1 MSIKASLIAAAI
13 SIVFSGVVLADD
25 FPSMEKSGVSA
36 ESAGPA
42 YWTPARRKA
51 AKERVLFRDDGI
63 SALSAGSAALDFARS
78 RVTPRSANT
87 ASPYKAA
94 GKLFFTEPGVG
105 DFQCSASIINNRVIV
120 TAAHC
125 LFNAR
130 TRRFI
135 PARAL
140 HFLVGYRTGRYSAHA
155 RVASYEIGT
164 GFDPLRYDQTSEADW
179 AVLTVTESLPAEI
192 EPLRLRREPSPSGT
206 KAVLVG
212 YPRDRAFAMTA
223 DRDCEL
229 RDEISAGRLLLH
241 TCRSTFGYSGG
252 PILIGTGGREMEV
265 AAIQIASMQSNGT
278 EKMIAVPAQAIGR
291 QDREIIIEPAPAV
304 ESAVIVVEP
313 FRDDDRLPDAE
324 GEDALWRLVQAAFR
338 ERRKMLHNVLARQLP
353 LEPARV
359 EAALAAAGIAP
370 DRRPQTVAVGEW
382 LALLDALGEIAPD
395 TRGRRRE

>member
-1 MSIKASLIAAAI
+1 MLC
-13 SIVFSGVVLADD
+13 
-25 FPSMEKSGVSA
+25 
-36 ESAGPA
+36 
-42 YWTPARRKA
+42 
-51 AKERVLFRDDGI
+51 
-63 SALSAGSAALDFARS
+63 ARS
-78 RVTPRSANT
+78 RVLLRFAAAGILMLAAANNAT
-87 ASPYKAA
+87 SGTITGPLDLHREAVDELRYPWSSI
-94 GKLFFTEPGVG
+94 GKLFNETGSSCSGV
-105 DFQCSASIINNRVIV
+105 VIARDKIL

-135 PARAL
+135 PAEAL

-155 RVASYEIGT
+155 RVASYEIGA

-229 RDEISAGRLLLH
+229 RDKISAGRLLLH

-252 PILIGTGGREMEV
+252 PILVGTGGREMEV
-265 AAIQIASMQSNGT
+265 AGIQIASMQSNGT

-304 ESAVIVVEP
+304 VALGGESAASCDATSNGEDMASEGLASLATIRARLDFEQPAVVSSLPDQPADAARAMAWLASEP
-313 FRDDDRLPDAE
+313 FA
-324 GEDALWRLVQAAFR
+324 
-338 ERRKMLHNVLARQLP
+338 
-353 LEPARV
+353 
-359 EAALAAAGIAP
+359 IAIP
-370 DRRPQTVAVGEW
+370 
-382 LALLDALGEIAPD
+382 
-395 TRGRRRE
+395 

>member
-1 MSIKASLIAAAI
+1 LRVRSRVLLRFAAAGI
-13 SIVFSGVVLADD
+13 LMLAAANSANGGTAIGPLDQHREAVDELRYPWSSIGKLYNETGGSCSGVVI
-25 FPSMEKSGVSA
+25 
-36 ESAGPA
+36 
-42 YWTPARRKA
+42 ARDKI
-51 AKERVLFRDDGI
+51 L
-63 SALSAGSAALDFARS
+63 
-78 RVTPRSANT
+78 
-87 ASPYKAA
+87 
-94 GKLFFTEPGVG
+94 
-105 DFQCSASIINNRVIV
+105 

-155 RVASYEIGT
+155 RVASYEIGA
-164 GFDPLRYDQTSEADW
+164 GFDPLRYNQTSEADW

-229 RDEISAGRLLLH
+229 RDKISAGRLLLH

-252 PILIGTGGREMEV
+252 PILVGTGGREMEI
-265 AAIQIASMQSNGT
+265 AGIQIASMQSNGT

-291 QDREIIIEPAPAV
+291 QDRDIIEPLAVIKVSAGEITAACDATSNGEDMASEGVASLATIRARLDFEQPAV
-304 ESAVIVVEP
+304 VSSIPNQPADVARAMAWLASEP
-313 FRDDDRLPDAE
+313 FA
-324 GEDALWRLVQAAFR
+324 
-338 ERRKMLHNVLARQLP
+338 
-353 LEPARV
+353 
-359 EAALAAAGIAP
+359 IAIP
-370 DRRPQTVAVGEW
+370 
-382 LALLDALGEIAPD
+382 
-395 TRGRRRE
+395 